1 MPDRRNVGQRC
12 SARFFPLKAAVES
25 FRIIL
30 SIVCLT
36 GLFAP
41 LGAAAQG
48 ETIPNNSSKCSSN
61 PDGMIYV
68 AAGRHVFHQPFDN
81 LRYVHGMSPE
91 MAVGLPVPPRPS
103 EPRGCPDHPLR
114 GVGFKFSPFSDVV
127 DPDRADTATGGSVQI
142 IDIDPASWWDTHE
155 VYSLSNAGSCGM
167 ADRSEV
173 APGLTVCRPAAA
185 SATDRKHSP
194 FVAVV
199 DPRHHTGPLGQPL
212 AIHCKP
218 GLPGETDDHVCE
230 ISYRLDQDVSI
241 WYHFHTSLLPL
252 SGLIA
257 FDRELRRRISEAEV
271 ADYWW
276 PVFPA
281 SGPFPR

>member
-1 MPDRRNVGQRC
+1 MSDRRNVGRRC
-12 SARFFPLKAAVES
+12 SASSPLLKGAAGS
-25 FRIIL
+25 FRITL
-30 SIVCLT
+30 SIFCLA

-48 ETIPNNSSKCSSN
+48 EAIYNSSKCSSN

-68 AAGRHVFHQPFDN
+68 AAGRHVFHQPFGN
-81 LRYVHGMSPE
+81 LRYVHGISPE
-91 MAVGLPVPPRPS
+91 TAAGLPVPPRPS

-114 GVGFKFSPFSDVV
+114 GIGFKFSPFADVA
-127 DPDRADTATGGSVQI
+127 DPGKADTMTGGSVHI
-142 IDIDPASWWDTHE
+142 IDIDPSSWWDTHE
-155 VYSLSNAGSCGM
+155 VYSLSNAGSCGT
-167 ADRSEV
+167 ANRSEV
-173 APGLTVCRPAAA
+173 APGLTVCRPATA
-185 SATDRKHSP
+185 SFDRRHSP

-199 DPRHHTGPLGQPL
+199 DPQHHTGPLGQPL

-218 GLPGETDDHVCE
+218 DLPNEIDHLCE
-230 ISYRLDQDVSI
+230 ISYRFDQDVGI

-252 SGLIA
+252 SDLIA

-281 SGPFPR
+281 SRPFPR